1 MRAAASSFPVPHMR
15 QDLTCQSKASQDRGG
30 VRLVEP
36 VRLEGSSSGA
46 LYSRE
51 SMRDAMRS
59 GFEDEA
65 AIGADDI
72 VPATDVAPLLPRHLG
87 QSAASNPT
95 PYPLPL
101 PLPLTPTPTPNP
113 YPYPYPYPCV
123 ACLGLLDR

>member
-95 PYPLPL
+95 PNPD
-101 PLPLTPTPTPNP
+101 P
-113 YPYPYPYPCV
+113 YP
-123 ACLGLLDR
+123 